1 MKCFFN
7 RMQDEKKDCFLKAY
21 QVKKS
26 NDTKVV
32 MSYRVYFQLVALERK
47 FFRMFGM
54 RKKFVN

>member
-7 RMQDEKKDCFLKAY
+7 RMQDEKKDCFLKTY
-21 QVKKS
+21 QVKNS

-32 MSYRVYFQLVALERK
+32 LSNRVYFQLVTLERN
-47 FFRMFGM
+47 FVRMFGM